1 MSLRKAVEAVTSS
14 NSQKSALAQKWHT
27 AVSDAQEHRK
37 RADHEQKASS
47 EANKRA
53 FLPFIQS
60 AQLSLAALFRSR
72 CDYDNALPIYEKCL
86 EERVQYL
93 GDKHPETL
101 LISNAVAYTLHL
113 KGEHE
118 RALPLLEE
126 SLAQWQA
133 IHGQDHPNSILYVP
147 YGRVI

>member
-1 MSLRKAVEAVTSS
+1 MSLRKAVEAVTAG
-14 NSQKSALAQKWHT
+14 NAQKSALAQKWHT
-27 AVSDAQEHRK
+27 TVSDAQEHRK
-37 RADHEQKASS
+37 STQKSSS
-47 EANKRA
+47 EANKTA

-72 CDYDNALPIYEKCL
+72 CEYDNALPIYEKCL
-86 EERVQYL
+86 EERERLL
-93 GDKHPETL
+93 GNSHPETL

-118 RALPLLEE
+118 QALPLLEE

-133 IHGQDHPNSILYVP
+133 IHGQDHPNSILYVT